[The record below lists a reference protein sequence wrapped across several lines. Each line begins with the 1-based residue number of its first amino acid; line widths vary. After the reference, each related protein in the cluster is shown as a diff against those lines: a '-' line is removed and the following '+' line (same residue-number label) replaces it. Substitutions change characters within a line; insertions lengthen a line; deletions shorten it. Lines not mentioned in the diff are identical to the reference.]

1 MNELTYEHIDVNK
14 LPAEVIMQFKRYN
27 RQDNSLVLI
36 RYKEEQETQPIV
48 KKQGVTFAGTHIYE
62 LELPQVQRQ
71 VEAVVIIFRT
81 STNHYIVTGS
91 NEKYSRAGNGKTV
104 AEVGAF
110 IKRHFCRTLLD

>member
-27 RQDNSLVLI
+27 RQDNSLVLM
-36 RYKEEQETQPIV
+36 RYNDAQK
-48 KKQGVTFAGTHIYE
+48 
-62 LELPQVQRQ
+62 
-71 VEAVVIIFRT
+71 VESVVIIFRT